1 MTPSDNVQSFGG
13 LRPNESHLLRNWR
26 FAARLVGVDGVED
39 LRSRPWPSPLGC
51 TVIGVFRSGAG
62 AASWMVIGHDDAWA
76 VVYCMERKVSPRFH
90 SLAEAL
96 AAIYP
101 GGVSLADIS

>member
-1 MTPSDNVQSFGG
+1 
-13 LRPNESHLLRNWR
+13 
-26 FAARLVGVDGVED
+26 
-39 LRSRPWPSPLGC
+39 
-51 TVIGVFRSGAG
+51 
-62 AASWMVIGHDDAWA
+62 MVIGHDDAWA

-101 GGVSLADIS
+101 GGVSSLADIF